1 MGYMIHFY
9 ILLTSIGVYLSF
21 INLYDFRR
29 SKLNIIVYFF
39 ILYIGLF
46 ILAKYFKIPPLYGLN
61 IINAITVY
69 NITKKTL
76 LTIGI
81 PLISTALYIIV
92 NFFCCK
98 IVIFLTETDIYRLG
112 NLAYLIY
119 YYLVIYII
127 MVIIS
132 KFLKNL
138 FMSNIEIDDFNI
150 LYKFK
155 LYILIIL
162 TCVLSICIYFEV
174 NIQTNVVSTLGIKM
188 DFNENLTFVY
198 FIMFLCAI
206 FLIMLINNQKRLN
219 EINEY
224 NKKLEYATNEMKKFR
239 HDYKNIMLSMCGY
252 IESKDLDGLKKFF
265 YSHIEGLSKELDL
278 FNLTWASIGNIE
290 CIEVKGI
297 IASKLIQAEKNGIKT
312 SLYVPDFIKEL
323 NFNRLDL
330 CRILGIILDN
340 SIEACLESKN
350 PSLSV
355 LILEKEKSVSIVISN
370 TYKDKVKD
378 TYLLFEKG
386 YSSKGEGRGMG
397 LSNVREILKNYKNAT
412 FNIKVEDEF
421 IQQLDIFK

>member
-1 MGYMIHFY
+1 MIHFY

-21 INLYDFRR
+21 INIYDFKR
-29 SKLNIIVYFF
+29 SKLNLIAYFF

-46 ILAKYFKIPPLYGLN
+46 ILANYFKIPPLYGLN
-61 IINAITVY
+61 IINAIVVY

-76 LTIGI
+76 LTIVI
-81 PLISTALYIIV
+81 PLISTILYIVV
-92 NFFCCK
+92 NFFCGQ
-98 IVIFLTETDIYRLG
+98 IVIFLTGINIYRLG
-112 NLAYLIY
+112 NLVYLIC
-119 YYLVIYII
+119 YYLITYAII
-127 MVIIS
+127 VMVS
-132 KFLKNL
+132 KFLNNVVI
-138 FMSNIEIDDFNI
+138 SNIDIDEFDI

-162 TCVLSICIYFEV
+162 TSVLSMCIHFEL
-174 NIQTNVVSTLGIKM
+174 NIQTNVVSTFGI
-188 DFNENLTFVY
+188 NLDRNRELPFIY
-198 FIMFLCAI
+198 FIIFLCAI
-206 FLIMLINNQKRLN
+206 FLIMLINNQKRLK

-224 NKKLEYATNEMKKFR
+224 NQKLECATNEMKKFR

-265 YSHIEGLSKELDL
+265 YSHIECLSEDLDL
-278 FNLTWASIGNIE
+278 FNLTWASIVNIE

-312 SLYVPDFIKEL
+312 NLYIPEFITEL
-323 NFNRLDL
+323 NFNKLDL

-340 SIEACLESKN
+340 SIEACLESNN
-350 PSLSV
+350 PSLSI

-370 TYKDKVKD
+370 TYKHKVED
-378 TYLLFEKG
+378 VYLLFEKG

-397 LSNVREILKNYKNAT
+397 LSNVREILKNYKNTT